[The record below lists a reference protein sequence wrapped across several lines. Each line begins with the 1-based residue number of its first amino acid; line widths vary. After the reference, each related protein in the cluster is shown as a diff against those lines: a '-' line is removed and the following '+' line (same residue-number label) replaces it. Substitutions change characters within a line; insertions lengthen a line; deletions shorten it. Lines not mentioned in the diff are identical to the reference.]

1 MLLEANLIHQLIWC
15 KLFCTIHFLGFIYN
29 SLPRLEKDILLVLL
43 ILGWPLQSL
52 MIILPFCSFGSNKL
66 CWAGVCIARSIQQRN
81 LLLIKL
87 RDHGWFSQL
96 RTFKK
101 CLLPLLTFS
110 SLRKFSSNA
119 YQIIVSHSIW
129 YKMNILGTFEI
140 LIFIAIN
147 WLCVMESKTI
157 IRFSLSAERF
167 ENIILTLRRSCP
179 HIHLLILN
187 FILLWPGRSL
197 NSSP

>member
-1 MLLEANLIHQLIWC
+1 MIYCRQFLVRHEFLIVIKAGKLALMKLKVSRIFMLMEANLIHQLIWC

-52 MIILPFCSFGSNKL
+52 VIILPLCSFGSNKL
-66 CWAGVCIARSIQQRN
+66 CWAGVCIARSILQRN

-110 SLRKFSSNA
+110 SLR
-119 YQIIVSHSIW
+119 
-129 YKMNILGTFEI
+129 
-140 LIFIAIN
+140 
-147 WLCVMESKTI
+147 
-157 IRFSLSAERF
+157 
-167 ENIILTLRRSCP
+167 
-179 HIHLLILN
+179 
-187 FILLWPGRSL
+187 
-197 NSSP
+197 